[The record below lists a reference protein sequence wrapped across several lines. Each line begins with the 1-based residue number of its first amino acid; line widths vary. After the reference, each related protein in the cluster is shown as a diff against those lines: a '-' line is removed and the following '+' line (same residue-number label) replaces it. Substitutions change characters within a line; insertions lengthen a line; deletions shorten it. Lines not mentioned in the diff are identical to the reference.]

1 MVSSCRVITRRN
13 YSGWSRSP
21 SGVEPTRS
29 QKTTLIRFRT
39 SALATAG
46 VSGAPQWPQNLK
58 PSGFSKLQRGQ
69 AGMTPSGLPQETPE
83 LDAQPGFATP
93 GHHLASG
100 DLWPLV
106 DAAVA
111 DEQEGNRIRR
121 DPAIHRP
128 GRWWLDGKPAVDEA
142 KDRFGAASQADR
154 IAGRNASYCCPI
166 NTK

>member
-1 MVSSCRVITRRN
+1 
-13 YSGWSRSP
+13 
-21 SGVEPTRS
+21 
-29 QKTTLIRFRT
+29 
-39 SALATAG
+39 
-46 VSGAPQWPQNLK
+46 
-58 PSGFSKLQRGQ
+58 
-69 AGMTPSGLPQETPE
+69 MTPSGLPQETPE

-128 GRWWLDGKPAVDEA
+128 GRWRLDGKPAVDEA
-142 KDRFGAASQADR
+142 ENLFGPASQADL
-154 IAGRNASYCCPI
+154 IAGRNASYVVPI
-166 NTK
+166 NKKGPALSGTVHDLAGEQAADRPRFVYRPRNVVAMDHHLTNPDPDQGAEA

>member
-1 MVSSCRVITRRN
+1 MTRRSD
-13 YSGWSRSP
+13 SGASRSP
-21 SGVEPTRS
+21 RRVEPTRS
-29 QKTTLIRFRT
+29 QKTTLILFLT
-39 SALATAG
+39 SAPG
-46 VSGAPQWPQNLK
+46 VSRPSAAPQRPQNAK
-58 PSGFSKLQRGQ
+58 PTGFSKLQLVQ
-69 AGMTPSGLPQETPE
+69 AAMRPSGLPQETPE

-128 GRWWLDGKPAVDEA
+128 GRWWLDGKPAVDE
-142 KDRFGAASQADR
+142 GPQ
-154 IAGRNASYCCPI
+154 IAR
-166 NTK
+166 